1 MTYEPWLTLTK
12 TLSKPKLI
20 FPMTHV
26 LLYILFTL
34 QIYYSRASMLYK
46 ENAVKWLLVIS
57 LYH

>member
-1 MTYEPWLTLTK
+1 
-12 TLSKPKLI
+12 
-20 FPMTHV
+20 MTHV